1 MSHLSIDID
10 DPAANESGRIGK
22 PILMLVDDQPRNS
35 RLLQAQLGF
44 EQFEF
49 MVAQSGEDAL
59 NQIRNRLPDLI
70 LLDYMMPGMNG
81 QQVALALKQDPRTRN
96 IPLIMLTALSDH
108 ASRMHALS
116 AGVEEFIN
124 KPVDQA
130 ELYTRVRNLLRMK
143 SYQDQL
149 AYHNRHLADEVT
161 ERTRQLTEAYRDTI
175 YTMVKAAEY
184 KDEDTGSHVQRISF
198 FCLELSEHMGMD
210 KQFCDQ
216 IFYASA
222 MHDVGKIGI
231 PDAVLLKPG
240 AFDAAEWEMMKTHCT
255 LGAKILQNGSSPYVT
270 MGAMIA
276 LRHHER
282 WDGSGYPHGLAGE
295 AVPLPARIVM
305 ICDQYDALRSRRP
318 YKPPMD
324 HQQAMSVITKGDGR
338 TKPTHFDPAVLSA
351 FTQVQHRFEEIYE
364 ANID

>member
-1 MSHLSIDID
+1 MSTLSTDIEQ
-10 DPAANESGRIGK
+10 PSHGIGPKGNK
-22 PILMLVDDQPRNS
+22 PTLMLVDDQPRNS
-35 RLLQAQLGF
+35 RLLQAQLGT
-44 EQFEF
+44 EQFDY
-49 MVAQSGEDAL
+49 MIAQSGEEAL
-59 NQIRNRLPDLI
+59 NLISKRLPDLI

-81 QQVALALKQDPRTRN
+81 QQVALALKQDPSTRN

-149 AYHNRHLADEVT
+149 AHHNRHLSDEVA

-198 FCLELSEHMGMD
+198 FCLEMSEHLGMD
-210 KQFCDQ
+210 KHFCDQ

-240 AFDAAEWEMMKTHCT
+240 AFDAAEWAMMKTHCT
-255 LGAKILQNGSSPYVT
+255 LGSKILHKGSSPYVI
-270 MGAMIA
+270 MGAEIA
-276 LRHHER
+276 LSHHER
-282 WDGSGYPHGLAGE
+282 WDGSGYPNGLVGD

-305 ICDQYDALRSRRP
+305 LCDQYDALRSRRP
-318 YKPPMD
+318 YKPAMD
-324 HQQAMSVITKGDGR
+324 HEQASSVITTGDGR
-338 TKPTHFDPAVLSA
+338 TEPGHFDPAVLSA
-351 FTQVQHRFEEIYE
+351 FTQVRHRFAEIYA

>member
-1 MSHLSIDID
+1 MTSFSTDID
-10 DPAANESGRIGK
+10 DTIAALHPDQGK
-22 PILMLVDDQPRNS
+22 PVIMLVDDQPRNS
-35 RLLQAQLGF
+35 RLLQAQLGM
-44 EQFEF
+44 EHFEF
-49 MVAQSGEDAL
+49 MIAQSGEEAL
-59 NQIRNRLPDLI
+59 NQIRTRLPDLI
-70 LLDYMMPGMNG
+70 ILDFMMPGMNG
-81 QQVALALKQDPRTRN
+81 QQVAMALKQDARTRN
-96 IPLIMLTALSDH
+96 IPVIMLTALSDQ

-130 ELYTRVRNLLRMK
+130 ELYTRVRNLLRLK
-143 SYQDQL
+143 SFQDQL
-149 AYHNRHLADEVT
+149 ANHNRRLSDQVA

-198 FCLELSEHMGMD
+198 FCLELSDHLGMD
-210 KQFCDQ
+210 KAFCDQ

-240 AFDAAEWEMMKTHCT
+240 AFDAAEWAMMKTHCT
-255 LGAKILQNGSSPYVT
+255 LGARILHKGSSPYVT
-270 MGAMIA
+270 MGADIA
-276 LRHHER
+276 LSHHER
-282 WDGSGYPHGLAGE
+282 WDGSGYPNGLVGE

-305 ICDQYDALRSRRP
+305 LCDQYDALRSRRP
-318 YKPPMD
+318 YKP
-324 HQQAMSVITKGDGR
+324 AMSHEQASAIIMEGDGR
-338 TKPTHFDPAVLSA
+338 TEPGHFDPEVLSA
-351 FTQVQHRFEEIYE
+351 FTLVRHRFAEIYA